1 MERGIKLAALGI
13 EGSNI
18 SDADLNARFSQA
30 FETKNVLVQVLTG
43 GQYVKEQIN
52 RFNGFVALAGLA
64 YNAGPGR
71 AASEIE
77 KWGGDPRT
85 LALQYHKQ
93 IGPGPDQVTVQPGIV
108 QTDPATGAKWTRFPV
123 FANQNGREIFQYLYL
138 RRVPGRNWGLLNF
151 IFNPSLMNAVGLYE
165 NDLPPGEDSPN
176 RALVAIGAELRFSQ
190 ETTANNMFITTPLS
204 QRDPAWAN
212 IPLGFADAGQTL
224 GSHGCTV
231 TVLTM
236 MANGFGFQ
244 ETPATL
250 NEKLKA
256 VGPNQGFFGPLVA
269 WYGVPRAL
277 PGIKLNKLVDCR
289 EVPAPMAEIDA
300 LLDAGK
306 PIVAELD
313 MSPNPGL
320 QKHWVLIYARKDGD
334 YLIHDPWPVP
344 AEPSASLKQRYGF
357 AGAPAQIITFCVY
370 FDNPNFNPRPNPPAN
385 ETLVVVVANVPDV
398 IAAGGLAL
406 RDQPNAVGSTIKMRL
421 PAGTVLNLLEPAAS
435 ARPKIGVWGQWL
447 NVRTADNQTGWVAAW
462 YVFGQTVDAI
472 DKGLEVPVQAPL
484 GTKRTVKVSKSYR
497 VVYVR
502 AAGTTNSKIITS
514 VFAGSR
520 LQALEPE
527 ADVLAKVGKRGAW
540 LKVTTEK
547 GEIGFISA
555 QFLELEPLPTP
566 SGAKTAETSKG
577 GTEAMSMMALNEPD
591 AQPALRVIAD
601 VGLNLRDA
609 PSMTANRIRVLPFG
623 TIILLR
629 EPLDVALP
637 KLGKAGTWVAVHT
650 LDGITGFVSGEW
662 VQLAS
667 APPISP
673 TQPDP
678 AVRAQGVALAV
689 VDTRLFMGQGENTG
703 SEWRVTAGTP
713 LRVINPNADW
723 DKIGNNAAWVQVESY
738 AFKRGFVRGSAL
750 RAPDAP
756 DRRRR
761 VLDGP
766 LPFGICAWNY
776 GLHDEFDKGLF
787 AGSGKTGWVLMTHR
801 VQNGEGRD
809 YNPWARAGYGVIARL
824 NNDYGGSGTIPTPD
838 KYDEFAAQCRSWAAN
853 SRGCLIYV
861 IGNEMNNPREWP
873 NQDPWNP
880 GNNLNDDITPE
891 KYAAC
896 FNRVRAAIKS
906 VQPNAIVV
914 PGAVDPFQGPRMSN
928 LEYFERMLAAITD
941 LDAIALHCYTHG
953 YTPDLVT
960 SMQRFENDPL
970 RWQYYHFRAYST
982 LMDVIPP
989 RHRNKP
995 IYITET
1001 DPHGSTPWAG
1011 GQNGWVQAAY
1021 AEIDRYNLQARA
1033 QQIQCLILYRWSRD
1047 DIYSIVD
1054 RPAVQAD
1061 IRATINGTDYRWRA

>member
-1 MERGIKLAALGI
+1 
-13 EGSNI
+13 
-18 SDADLNARFSQA
+18 
-30 FETKNVLVQVLTG
+30 
-43 GQYVKEQIN
+43 
-52 RFNGFVALAGLA
+52 
-64 YNAGPGR
+64 
-71 AASEIE
+71 
-77 KWGGDPRT
+77 
-85 LALQYHKQ
+85 
-93 IGPGPDQVTVQPGIV
+93 
-108 QTDPATGAKWTRFPV
+108 
-123 FANQNGREIFQYLYL
+123 
-138 RRVPGRNWGLLNF
+138 
-151 IFNPSLMNAVGLYE
+151 
-165 NDLPPGEDSPN
+165 
-176 RALVAIGAELRFSQ
+176 
-190 ETTANNMFITTPLS
+190 
-204 QRDPAWAN
+204 
-212 IPLGFADAGQTL
+212 
-224 GSHGCTV
+224 
-231 TVLTM
+231 
-236 MANGFGFQ
+236 
-244 ETPATL
+244 
-250 NEKLKA
+250 
-256 VGPNQGFFGPLVA
+256 
-269 WYGVPRAL
+269 
-277 PGIKLNKLVDCR
+277 
-289 EVPAPMAEIDA
+289 
-300 LLDAGK
+300 
-306 PIVAELD
+306 
-313 MSPNPGL
+313 
-320 QKHWVLIYARKDGD
+320 
-334 YLIHDPWPVP
+334 
-344 AEPSASLKQRYGF
+344 
-357 AGAPAQIITFCVY
+357 
-370 FDNPNFNPRPNPPAN
+370 
-385 ETLVVVVANVPDV
+385 
-398 IAAGGLAL
+398 
-406 RDQPNAVGSTIKMRL
+406 
-421 PAGTVLNLLEPAAS
+421 
-435 ARPKIGVWGQWL
+435 
-447 NVRTADNQTGWVAAW
+447 
-462 YVFGQTVDAI
+462 
-472 DKGLEVPVQAPL
+472 
-484 GTKRTVKVSKSYR
+484 
-497 VVYVR
+497 
-502 AAGTTNSKIITS
+502 
-514 VFAGSR
+514 
-520 LQALEPE
+520 
-527 ADVLAKVGKRGAW
+527 
-540 LKVTTEK
+540 
-547 GEIGFISA
+547 
-555 QFLELEPLPTP
+555 
-566 SGAKTAETSKG
+566 
-577 GTEAMSMMALNEPD
+577 
-591 AQPALRVIAD
+591 
-601 VGLNLRDA
+601 
-609 PSMTANRIRVLPFG
+609 
-623 TIILLR
+623 LLR

-667 APPISP
+667 ALPISP